1 MNPWVLICHR
11 GRLERE
17 EEGAR
22 TEFGNIP
29 QFRGKQRTK
38 SQKKAINKA
47 GGNSRMGGALVAKRR
62 KCYEKEGLLNRVKCN

>member
-1 MNPWVLICHR
+1 MNPWGLNCHT

-38 SQKKAINKA
+38 RQQRAVDKA
-47 GGNSRMGGALVAKRR
+47 GGNSRKGGALVAKSRQ
-62 KCYEKEGLLNRVKCN
+62 CCD